1 MKLENNPKIDQKIND
16 LSEKIDKLYALESLF
31 RDLES
36 YVYDY
41 NYKHDEDG
49 NLLKDE
55 NDDYIKE
62 KADTPKNKLLDEVTD
77 FLNKKYL

>member
-1 MKLENNPKIDQKIND
+1 MNTKINQKITD
-16 LSEKIDKLYALESLF
+16 LSGKIDKLYALETIF
-31 RDLES
+31 REFES
-36 YVYDY
+36 YIYDY

-62 KADTPKNKLLDEVTD
+62 KADTPKNHLLDEVVEY
-77 FLNKKYL
+77 LNKKYL